1 MDYTACGPSLLKL
14 FLNTPPQVNSL
25 IDKINRGKVNLRPA
39 YQREYV
45 WTTRT
50 ASRLIESLLLNVR
63 APPRAAPRTGA
74 DGAQVPVPT
83 MFFHETERGTMEVV
97 DGKQRLTSI
106 WAFLMGEFP
115 DGACGSRR
123 HS

>member
-1 MDYTACGPSLLKL
+1 MDFT
-14 FLNTPPQVNSL
+14 VNSL

-50 ASRLIESLLLNVR
+50 ASRLVESLLLNV
-63 APPRAAPRTGA
+63 PI
-74 DGAQVPVPT
+74 PT
-83 MFFHETERGTMEVV
+83 LFLNETDSGCLEVV

-106 WAFLMGEFP
+106 WVRPLCVGWE
-115 DGACGSRR
+115 ACAAAVTDTPVPRVLSP
-123 HS
+123 S